1 MSADPSPTPLPDHR
15 SRTANDEAF
24 AATVVEEMYDGEESD
39 SVPGSTAVDERKLMS
54 MPTIGHVGR
63 YALKHQLGT
72 GGLGAVYAALDPLLS
87 RPIAVKMLR
96 VAELGAAQRETL
108 EQQLLAEARAAAG
121 LNHQHIVTVYDA
133 GLAEEG
139 VYIAMERLQGRD
151 LRQLLADGWRPDA
164 VQAARI
170 AKRLA
175 DALAYAHG
183 HGVVHCDIKP
193 ANVFMTG
200 RTQPKLL
207 DFGIARVTAGRYDAA
222 ATPMDISAETS
233 TVPPPELGSPY
244 YVSPE
249 HLRGEQLDARADVYG
264 VGVVLYELV
273 TGRRAFDGDSLE
285 SIRQAVLEAP
295 VAPAHTVN
303 PKVDA
308 ALSGIVARAMAR
320 NPGDRYRSARQLS
333 RALRTWI
340 SDETNGLGHKPR
352 ASHAGYLWAAG
363 GTVALVLSVAAWML
377 VPRGGDALAAR
388 PVAPASASTQ
398 ATVDAVSAVVAPAPT
413 PATTAVQATPPATL
427 AAAPVDAAAQPPA
440 PSATTTTTSMTT
452 TTAAATSP
460 RATPRPKTAA
470 NSTPAP
476 VPAPLPVTA
485 PAAPPAMGTVTIAVS
500 PWGQVEVDG
509 KPAGTTPPLARLQLP
524 VGTHQ
529 IVVRNDDFPAYSTS
543 VTVTEDKPVVLRHR
557 FGS

>member
-1 MSADPSPTPLPDHR
+1 MSSDPPAHPSSDR
-15 SRTANDEAF
+15 AVSAAEDDAF
-24 AATVVEEMYDGEESD
+24 AATVVEDMFDGDEPE
-39 SVPGSTAVDERKLMS
+39 SVPGSTTVDERRLLT

-63 YALKHQLGT
+63 YALKHQLGA

-96 VAELGAAQRETL
+96 VAELGAEQRESL

-121 LNHQHIVTVYDA
+121 LNHPNIVTVYDA

-151 LRQLLADGWRPDA
+151 LRQLLADGWRPDS

-175 DALAYAHG
+175 DALSYAHG

-193 ANVFMTG
+193 ANIFMTG

-207 DFGIARVTAGRYDAA
+207 DFGIARVTAGRFDAA
-222 ATPMDISAETS
+222 AAPVDISAETS

-249 HLRGEQLDARADVYG
+249 HLRGEALDARADVYG
-264 VGVVLYELV
+264 VGVVLYELL
-273 TGRRAFDGDSLE
+273 TGRRAFDGHALDA
-285 SIRQAVLEAP
+285 IRHAVLEAP

-320 NPGDRYRSARQLS
+320 TPGDRYRSARQLS

-340 SDETNGLGHKPR
+340 SEETNGLGHK
-352 ASHAGYLWAAG
+352 ASRHSRMGYVWAAG
-363 GTVALVLSVAAWML
+363 ATVALVLSAAAWLMI
-377 VPRGGDALAAR
+377 PREDSASAQSVALATT
-388 PVAPASASTQ
+388 PAPATAQ
-398 ATVDAVSAVVAPAPT
+398 AATPALAEPVAVVAAPVVPPPEAKPVVKAPAAAPTAKPVRARERAARDLAPTLAPAP
-413 PATTAVQATPPATL
+413 VV
-427 AAAPVDAAAQPPA
+427 AAAPV
-440 PSATTTTTSMTT
+440 
-452 TTAAATSP
+452 
-460 RATPRPKTAA
+460 
-470 NSTPAP
+470 
-476 VPAPLPVTA
+476 L
-485 PAAPPAMGTVTIAVS
+485 GTVQIAVS

-509 KPAGTTPPLARLQLP
+509 KPAGTTPPLSRLTLP

-543 VTVTEDKPVVLRHR
+543 ITVSEEKPVTLRHR

>member
-1 MSADPSPTPLPDHR
+1 MSSVPPAHSTPGRASAAAED
-15 SRTANDEAF
+15 DAF
-24 AATVVEEMYDGEESD
+24 AATVVEDMFDGDEPE
-39 SVPGSTAVDERKLMS
+39 SVPGSTPVDERRLLT

-63 YALKHQLGT
+63 YALKHQLGA

-96 VAELGAAQRETL
+96 VDDLGVEQREGL

-121 LNHQHIVTVYDA
+121 LNHPNIVTVYDA

-175 DALAYAHG
+175 DALSYAHG

-193 ANVFMTG
+193 ANIFMTG

-207 DFGIARVTAGRYDAA
+207 DFGIARVTAGRFDAA
-222 ATPMDISAETS
+222 ATSVDISAETS

-249 HLRGEQLDARADVYG
+249 HLRGEALDARADVYG
-264 VGVVLYELV
+264 VGVVLYELL
-273 TGRRAFDGDSLE
+273 TGQRAFDGGGLDA
-285 SIRQAVLEAP
+285 IRHAVLEAP

-320 NPGDRYRSARQLS
+320 APGDRYRSARQLS

-340 SDETNGLGHKPR
+340 SEETNGLGHKVSR
-352 ASHAGYLWAAG
+352 HSRMGYVWAAG
-363 GTVALVLSVAAWML
+363 ATVALVLSAAAWLMIPRDDGGASAQAAAVPAAAPATAQAATPAPAPTVPEPIAVAA
-377 VPRGGDALAAR
+377 A
-388 PVAPASASTQ
+388 PVAPPPEAKPAVKAASPAP
-398 ATVDAVSAVVAPAPT
+398 ATRPVRAKERAPRDPAPQVAPAP
-413 PATTAVQATPPATL
+413 AV
-427 AAAPVDAAAQPPA
+427 AAAPV
-440 PSATTTTTSMTT
+440 
-452 TTAAATSP
+452 
-460 RATPRPKTAA
+460 
-470 NSTPAP
+470 
-476 VPAPLPVTA
+476 L
-485 PAAPPAMGTVTIAVS
+485 GTVQIAVS

-509 KPAGTTPPLARLQLP
+509 KPAGTTPPLSRLTLP

-543 VTVTEDKPVVLRHR
+543 ITVTEEKPVTLRHR

>member
-1 MSADPSPTPLPDHR
+1 MSSDPPAHPSSDR
-15 SRTANDEAF
+15 AVRAAEDDAF
-24 AATVVEEMYDGEESD
+24 AATVVEDMFDGDEPE
-39 SVPGSTAVDERKLMS
+39 SVPGSTTVDERRLLT

-63 YALKHQLGT
+63 YALKHQLGA

-87 RPIAVKMLR
+87 RPIAVKTLR
-96 VAELGAAQRETL
+96 VADLGVEQRESL

-121 LNHQHIVTVYDA
+121 LNHPNIVTVYDA

-151 LRQLLADGWRPDA
+151 LRQLLADGWRPDS
-164 VQAARI
+164 VQTARI

-175 DALAYAHG
+175 DALSYAHG

-193 ANVFMTG
+193 ANIFMTG

-207 DFGIARVTAGRYDAA
+207 DFGIARVTAGRFDAA
-222 ATPMDISAETS
+222 AAPVDISAETS

-249 HLRGEQLDARADVYG
+249 HLRGEALDARADVYG
-264 VGVVLYELV
+264 VGVVLYELL
-273 TGRRAFDGDSLE
+273 TGRRAFDGQALDA
-285 SIRQAVLEAP
+285 IRHAVLEAP

-320 NPGDRYRSARQLS
+320 APGDRYRSARQLS

-340 SDETNGLGHKPR
+340 SEETNGLGHK
-352 ASHAGYLWAAG
+352 ASRHSRMGYVWAAG
-363 GTVALVLSVAAWML
+363 ATVALVLSAAAWLMIPREGGASAPSSAVEATAPALATAQAAPAPALPEPGPVAAAPVTRPPETTAAVKAAAP
-377 VPRGGDALAAR
+377 VPAAR
-388 PVAPASASTQ
+388 PVRTKERAPRDLAPPA
-398 ATVDAVSAVVAPAPT
+398 APAP
-413 PATTAVQATPPATL
+413 AV
-427 AAAPVDAAAQPPA
+427 AAAP
-440 PSATTTTTSMTT
+440 
-452 TTAAATSP
+452 
-460 RATPRPKTAA
+460 
-470 NSTPAP
+470 
-476 VPAPLPVTA
+476 LL
-485 PAAPPAMGTVTIAVS
+485 GTVQIAVS

-509 KPAGTTPPLARLQLP
+509 KPAGTTPPLSRLTLP

-529 IVVRNDDFPAYSTS
+529 VVVRNDDFPAYSTS
-543 VTVTEDKPVVLRHR
+543 ITVSEEKPVTLRHR

>member
-1 MSADPSPTPLPDHR
+1 
-15 SRTANDEAF
+15 
-24 AATVVEEMYDGEESD
+24 
-39 SVPGSTAVDERKLMS
+39 MS
-54 MPTIGHVGR
+54 M
-63 YALKHQLGT
+63 
-72 GGLGAVYAALDPLLS
+72 
-87 RPIAVKMLR
+87 
-96 VAELGAAQRETL
+96 
-108 EQQLLAEARAAAG
+108 RAAAG

-151 LRQLLADGWRPDA
+151 LRQLLADGWRPDP

-222 ATPMDISAETS
+222 ASPLDISAETS

-249 HLRGEQLDARADVYG
+249 HLRGEPLDARADVYG
-264 VGVVLYELV
+264 VGVVLYELI

-285 SIRQAVLEAP
+285 SIRHAVLEAP

-308 ALSGIVARAMAR
+308 ALSGIAARAMAR

-352 ASHAGYLWAAG
+352 GSHAGYLWAAG

-377 VPRGGDALAAR
+377 MPRGGDALAAR
-388 PVAPASASTQ
+388 PAPPPASTQ

-413 PATTAVQATPPATL
+413 PTSVIAAPSPALLPDLPRAAEPPSRPAVAAVAVKAPPRGARVL
-427 AAAPVDAAAQPPA
+427 GRHRRRRRGVLRQLPEVLRARAHRVAAAPGIHNHPGLSAQQAMLKDETGAMFVVTDTQVSYLRPARLDDLLDVTVQVRPTPAARRS
-440 PSATTTTTSMTT
+440 PSGSR
-452 TTAAATSP
+452 P
-460 RATPRPKTAA
+460 GATPAAGRRPHPHRLRRRQRCARAA
-470 NSTPAP
+470 FPTPC
-476 VPAPLPVTA
+476 
-485 PAAPPAMGTVTIAVS
+485 
-500 PWGQVEVDG
+500 
-509 KPAGTTPPLARLQLP
+509 
-524 VGTHQ
+524 
-529 IVVRNDDFPAYSTS
+529 
-543 VTVTEDKPVVLRHR
+543 
-557 FGS
+557 

>member
-1 MSADPSPTPLPDHR
+1 MSSDPSAPFSPGHEAED
-15 SRTANDEAF
+15 DAF
-24 AATVVEEMYDGEESD
+24 AATVVEDMFDGDEPE
-39 SVPGSTAVDERKLMS
+39 SVPGSTTVDERRLRT
-54 MPTIGHVGR
+54 MPTIAHVGR

-96 VAELGAAQRETL
+96 VGELGAEQRQTL

-121 LNHQHIVTVYDA
+121 LNHPNIVTVYDA

-175 DALAYAHG
+175 DALSYAHG
-183 HGVVHCDIKP
+183 HGVVHCDVKP
-193 ANVFMTG
+193 ANIFMTG

-207 DFGIARVTAGRYDAA
+207 DFGIARITAGRFDAN
-222 ATPMDISAETS
+222 ATAVDISADTS

-249 HLRGEQLDARADVYG
+249 HLRGELLDARADVYG
-264 VGVVLYELV
+264 VGVVLYELL
-273 TGRRAFDGDSLE
+273 TGRRPFDGDDLDT
-285 SIRQAVLEAP
+285 IRQAVLESP
-295 VAPAHTVN
+295 VSPAHTVG

-320 NPGDRYRSARQLS
+320 APGDRYRSARQLS
-333 RALRTWI
+333 RALRAWI
-340 SDETNGLGHKPR
+340 SEETNGLGHKLPR
-352 ASHAGYLWAAG
+352 RSRVGYVWAAG
-363 GTVALVLSVAAWML
+363 ATVALVLSAVAWLMM
-377 VPRGGDALAAR
+377 PRADDDASTHAAAPLAASPAVLQAAPRAVPPPAPAPR
-388 PVAPASASTQ
+388 PVAVEPVSVAAAAEPVPTAAAAPKTLVPAPGAVNRPVG
-398 ATVDAVSAVVAPAPT
+398 ARPRNGRDAVSP
-413 PATTAVQATPPATL
+413 
-427 AAAPVDAAAQPPA
+427 AAAPMPSTA
-440 PSATTTTTSMTT
+440 PSPS
-452 TTAAATSP
+452 
-460 RATPRPKTAA
+460 
-470 NSTPAP
+470 
-476 VPAPLPVTA
+476 V
-485 PAAPPAMGTVTIAVS
+485 GTVQIAVS

-509 KPAGTTPPLARLQLP
+509 KPAGTTPPLSRLTLP

-529 IVVRNDDFPAYSTS
+529 IVVRNDDFPPYSTS
-543 VTVTEDKPVVLRHR
+543 VTVSEEKPVTLRHR